1 MQTIDHRMLG
11 ISLVKRLEEQ
21 QRVPLGCRL
30 MFIWGSIEPDLN
42 YLTFLKGFLRCSSLK
57 GHSFVNSSRRIKV
70 LLERIDGRYPKA
82 LKYYRAGKVIHY
94 LADAFTFPHNEAFTG
109 NIRQHMK
116 YEHMLHGRFTAA
128 LARWE
133 GRRRRK
139 MGKKELLDA
148 FDSAHE
154 RYIRRRRAEMDDIRY
169 ILALANRVFFNIIPD
184 CGS

>member
-70 LLERIDGRYPKA
+70 P
-82 LKYYRAGKVIHY
+82 AGK
-94 LADAFTFPHNEAFTG
+94 DR
-109 NIRQHMK
+109 RQIS
-116 YEHMLHGRFTAA
+116 ESAEILPCRQGDP
-128 LARWE
+128 LS
-133 GRRRRK
+133 GRR
-139 MGKKELLDA
+139 
-148 FDSAHE
+148 FH
-154 RYIRRRRAEMDDIRY
+154 
-169 ILALANRVFFNIIPD
+169 IPA
-184 CGS
+184 